1 MRYVLYSSNVT
12 ALLRSSSQSYFD
24 QAAEVA
30 TLLNIKL
37 TKKSWDGQRILMAGF
52 PIMHLHKYL
61 KVLVQDHSRL
71 VALCEEF
78 PKDPAVG
85 AKAGFDRRVVRIVT
99 PGSPHASLQNGP
111 SGCLLDVKEGPNH
124 AVYFSD
130 TGTIHRM
137 G

>member
-1 MRYVLYSSNVT
+1 MRYVLYYSNVT

-61 KVLVQDHSRL
+61 KILVQDHSRL

-99 PGSPHASLQNGP
+99 PGTLIDEPFLNP
-111 SGCLLDVKEGPNH
+111 
-124 AVYFSD
+124 
-130 TGTIHRM
+130 
-137 G
+137 